1 MNGRPLAIPWLAEN
15 APAILETWFLGTETG
30 PAVADVLFGDVSPGG
45 KLPVTFPRAVGQVPF
60 YYNHKN
66 TGRPPSEEKYTS
78 KYLELPSTPLY
89 PFGHGLGYTT
99 FEYGNARISGSTMT
113 ALDTL
118 TVSVDVTNTGGRTGE
133 EVVQMYVRDQVRS
146 VTPPVMELKGF
157 ERVTLAPGETLTVSF
172 PITMEAL
179 AFYDADD
186 WWRVEPG
193 AFLALVG
200 GSSAETLEVPFE
212 AAEGASFRYVAGEF
226 RLGTEREADR

>member
-1 MNGRPLAIPWLAEN
+1 
-15 APAILETWFLGTETG
+15 
-30 PAVADVLFGDVSPGG
+30 
-45 KLPVTFPRAVGQVPF
+45 
-60 YYNHKN
+60 
-66 TGRPPSEEKYTS
+66 
-78 KYLELPSTPLY
+78 
-89 PFGHGLGYTT
+89 
-99 FEYGNARISGSTMT
+99 MT